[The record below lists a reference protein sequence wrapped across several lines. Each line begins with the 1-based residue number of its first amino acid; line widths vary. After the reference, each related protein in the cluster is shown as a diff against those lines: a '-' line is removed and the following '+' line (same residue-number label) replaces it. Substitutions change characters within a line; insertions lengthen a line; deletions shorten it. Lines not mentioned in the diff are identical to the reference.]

1 MQCTVKHVQKS
12 SAYCACLAALC
23 YSVTIAVNLLKERV
37 MQNISYTNAIKL
49 ASKAIAD
56 VVEDMRDMID
66 EGDTTTLDSCLED
79 LNEILRLQNAL
90 TDYIET
96 ANAEQLAE
104 QFKQNYANKFEDTEL
119 IAYLK

>member
-1 MQCTVKHVQKS
+1 
-12 SAYCACLAALC
+12 
-23 YSVTIAVNLLKERV
+23 

-56 VVEDMRDMID
+56 VVEDMRNCIE